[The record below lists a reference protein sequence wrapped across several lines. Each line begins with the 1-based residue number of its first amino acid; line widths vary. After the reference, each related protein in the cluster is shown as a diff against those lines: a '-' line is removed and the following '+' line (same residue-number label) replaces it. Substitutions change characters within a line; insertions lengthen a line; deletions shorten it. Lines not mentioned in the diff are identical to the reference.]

1 MKFNVNQQDLQQ
13 ALNYCQGVIEKR
25 STLPILSNILLDV
38 SNSKLIITATDLDLI
53 FVHQLNNI
61 EVLEEGKTTTTSSIM
76 YDIVRKFSS
85 GKKINLSLTDISK
98 LQVESEKSIF
108 NLNCISATEFPLTDE
123 NFNENEFVIKS
134 KQLLKLLNKCKFS
147 VSNDET
153 RHYLS
158 GIYFHQTEVED
169 KNYLTAVATDSHR
182 MSISKIRLD
191 QKIDFE
197 PIILPKKTIFQLCSL
212 LDSYDGDVKVSNLK
226 SKIKFELNNSI
237 LISKLIDGKFPN
249 YIQVIPKNNQKKLEI
264 DLKLFLNSVDRVASV
279 SLDKKDG
286 VKFNLSKDILD
297 LSVNNTNSGDGKE
310 TLNVKFDHDLEIS
323 IEADQSY
330 GNGFLLPLGP
340 LRELPSR
347 LNQVDFKVYHT
358 YTERNQNYTMKYVID
373 ELENPYHGVSI
384 KLCKWANEKVIHA
397 ISAIGSPKRFYN
409 LLEQSGFILANT
421 TSLLDHEHIP
431 RSYFEETK
439 ESTIFIT
446 EKDATKLKNY
456 SNPKI
461 WVVKVKMVLNKPI
474 NKLIEEK
481 IAPLVKPVC

>member
-25 STLPILSNILLDV
+25 STLPILSNILLDA
-38 SNSKLIITATDLDLI
+38 SNSKLTITATDLDLI
-53 FVHQLNNI
+53 FIHQLNNV
-61 EVLEEGKTTTTSSIM
+61 EVMEEGRTTTTSSIM
-76 YDIVRKFSS
+76 YDIIRKFSS
-85 GKKINLSLTDISK
+85 GTKINLSLTDISK

-123 NFNENEFVIKS
+123 NFNQNQFVIKS

-182 MSISKIRLD
+182 MSISKTRLD

-212 LDSYDGDVKVSNLK
+212 LDSYDGEVKVSNIK
-226 SKIKFELNNSI
+226 SKIKFELDDSI

-249 YIQVIPKNNQKKLEI
+249 YIQVIPKNNQKKLEL
-264 DLKLFLNSVDRVASV
+264 DLKLFLNAVDRVASV

-286 VKFNLSKDILD
+286 VKFNLSKDTLD

-323 IEADQSY
+323 F
-330 GNGFLLPLGP
+330 N
-340 LRELPSR
+340 SR
-347 LNQVDFKVYHT
+347 YL
-358 YTERNQNYTMKYVID
+358 ID
-373 ELENPYHGVSI
+373 VASQLDGDRVEIFFNDT
-384 KLCKWANEKVIHA
+384 
-397 ISAIGSPKRFYN
+397 GSPALIKD
-409 LLEQSGFILANT
+409 SGDFD
-421 TSLLDHEHIP
+421 S
-431 RSYFEETK
+431 
-439 ESTIFIT
+439 IF
-446 EKDATKLKNY
+446 
-456 SNPKI
+456 
-461 WVVKVKMVLNKPI
+461 VVMPMKG
-474 NKLIEEK
+474 
-481 IAPLVKPVC
+481 

>member
-25 STLPILSNILLDV
+25 STLPILSNILLDA
-38 SNSKLIITATDLDLI
+38 SNSKLTITATDLDLI
-53 FVHQLNNI
+53 FIHQLKNVEI
-61 EVLEEGKTTTTSSIM
+61 LDEGKTTTTSSIM
-76 YDIVRKFSS
+76 YDIIRKLTS
-85 GKKINLSLTDISK
+85 GKKINLTLTDVSK

-123 NFNENEFVIKS
+123 NFNENEFTIKS

-191 QKIDFE
+191 EKIEFD

-286 VKFNLSKDILD
+286 VKFNLSNDTLN

-323 IEADQSY
+323 F
-330 GNGFLLPLGP
+330 N
-340 LRELPSR
+340 SR
-347 LNQVDFKVYHT
+347 YL
-358 YTERNQNYTMKYVID
+358 ID
-373 ELENPYHGVSI
+373 VASQLDGDRVEIFFNDT
-384 KLCKWANEKVIHA
+384 
-397 ISAIGSPKRFYN
+397 GSPA
-409 LLEQSGFILANT
+409 LI
-421 TSLLDHEHIP
+421 
-431 RSYFEETK
+431 
-439 ESTIFIT
+439 
-446 EKDATKLKNY
+446 KDPGDFDSIY
-456 SNPKI
+456 
-461 WVVKVKMVLNKPI
+461 VVMPMKG
-474 NKLIEEK
+474 
-481 IAPLVKPVC
+481 

>member
-25 STLPILSNILLDV
+25 STLPILSNILLDA
-38 SNSKLIITATDLDLI
+38 SNSKLTITATDLDLI
-53 FVHQLNNI
+53 FIHQLNNVEI
-61 EVLEEGKTTTTSSIM
+61 LEEGKTTTTSSLR
-76 YDIVRKFSS
+76 YDIIRKFNS

-123 NFNENEFVIKS
+123 NFNQNEFIIKS

-158 GIYFHQTEVED
+158 GIYLHQTEVED

-182 MSISKIRLD
+182 MSISKIRLEE
-191 QKIDFE
+191 KIDFD

-212 LDSYDGDVKVSNLK
+212 LDSYDGDVKVSNVK

-286 VKFNLSKDILD
+286 VKFNLSKDTLD

-310 TLNVKFDHDLEIS
+310 TLSVKFDHDLEIS
-323 IEADQSY
+323 F
-330 GNGFLLPLGP
+330 N
-340 LRELPSR
+340 SR
-347 LNQVDFKVYHT
+347 YL
-358 YTERNQNYTMKYVID
+358 ID
-373 ELENPYHGVSI
+373 VASQLDGDRVEIFFNDS
-384 KLCKWANEKVIHA
+384 
-397 ISAIGSPKRFYN
+397 GSPALIKDPGDFD
-409 LLEQSGFILANT
+409 S
-421 TSLLDHEHIP
+421 
-431 RSYFEETK
+431 
-439 ESTIFIT
+439 IF
-446 EKDATKLKNY
+446 
-456 SNPKI
+456 
-461 WVVKVKMVLNKPI
+461 VVMPMKG
-474 NKLIEEK
+474 
-481 IAPLVKPVC
+481 

>member
-25 STLPILSNILLDV
+25 STLPILSNILLDA
-38 SNSKLIITATDLDLI
+38 SNSKLTITATDLDLI
-53 FVHQLNNI
+53 FIHQLNNVEI
-61 EVLEEGKTTTTSSIM
+61 LEEGKTTTTSSIM
-76 YDIVRKFSS
+76 YDIIRKFNS

-123 NFNENEFVIKS
+123 NFDQNEFIIKS

-182 MSISKIRLD
+182 MSISKIRLEE
-191 QKIDFE
+191 KIDFD

-212 LDSYDGDVKVSNLK
+212 LDSYDGDVKVSNVK

-286 VKFNLSKDILD
+286 VKFNLSKDTLD

-310 TLNVKFDHDLEIS
+310 TLSVKFDHDLEIS
-323 IEADQSY
+323 F
-330 GNGFLLPLGP
+330 N
-340 LRELPSR
+340 SR
-347 LNQVDFKVYHT
+347 YLIDVASHLVG
-358 YTERNQNYTMKYVID
+358 ER
-373 ELENPYHGVSI
+373 LEIFFNDT
-384 KLCKWANEKVIHA
+384 
-397 ISAIGSPKRFYN
+397 GSPALIKDPGDFD
-409 LLEQSGFILANT
+409 S
-421 TSLLDHEHIP
+421 
-431 RSYFEETK
+431 
-439 ESTIFIT
+439 IF
-446 EKDATKLKNY
+446 
-456 SNPKI
+456 
-461 WVVKVKMVLNKPI
+461 VVMPMKG
-474 NKLIEEK
+474 
-481 IAPLVKPVC
+481 

>member
-25 STLPILSNILLDV
+25 STLPILSNILLDA
-38 SNSKLIITATDLDLI
+38 SNSKLTITATDLDLI
-53 FVHQLNNI
+53 FIHQLKNVEI
-61 EVLEEGKTTTTSSIM
+61 LDEGKTTTTSSIM
-76 YDIVRKFSS
+76 YDIIRKLTS
-85 GKKINLSLTDISK
+85 GKKINLTLTDVSK

-123 NFNENEFVIKS
+123 NFNENEFIIKS

-191 QKIDFE
+191 EKIEFD

-226 SKIKFELNNSI
+226 SKIKFELNNSV

-286 VKFNLSKDILD
+286 VKFNLSNDTLN

-323 IEADQSY
+323 F
-330 GNGFLLPLGP
+330 N
-340 LRELPSR
+340 SR
-347 LNQVDFKVYHT
+347 YL
-358 YTERNQNYTMKYVID
+358 ID
-373 ELENPYHGVSI
+373 VASQLDGDRVEIFFNDT
-384 KLCKWANEKVIHA
+384 
-397 ISAIGSPKRFYN
+397 GSPA
-409 LLEQSGFILANT
+409 LI
-421 TSLLDHEHIP
+421 
-431 RSYFEETK
+431 
-439 ESTIFIT
+439 
-446 EKDATKLKNY
+446 KDPGDFDSIY
-456 SNPKI
+456 
-461 WVVKVKMVLNKPI
+461 VVMPMKG
-474 NKLIEEK
+474 
-481 IAPLVKPVC
+481 

>member
-25 STLPILSNILLDV
+25 STLPILSNILLDA
-38 SNSKLIITATDLDLI
+38 SNSKLTITATDLDLI
-53 FVHQLNNI
+53 FIHQLSNVEI
-61 EVLEEGKTTTTSSIM
+61 LDEGKTTTTSSIM
-76 YDIVRKFSS
+76 YDIIRKLTS
-85 GKKINLSLTDISK
+85 GKKINLTLTDVSK

-123 NFNENEFVIKS
+123 NFNENEFTIKS

-191 QKIDFE
+191 EKIEFD

-286 VKFNLSKDILD
+286 VKFNLSNDTLN

-323 IEADQSY
+323 F
-330 GNGFLLPLGP
+330 N
-340 LRELPSR
+340 SR
-347 LNQVDFKVYHT
+347 YL
-358 YTERNQNYTMKYVID
+358 ID
-373 ELENPYHGVSI
+373 VASQLDGDRVEIFFNDT
-384 KLCKWANEKVIHA
+384 
-397 ISAIGSPKRFYN
+397 GSPA
-409 LLEQSGFILANT
+409 LI
-421 TSLLDHEHIP
+421 
-431 RSYFEETK
+431 
-439 ESTIFIT
+439 
-446 EKDATKLKNY
+446 KDPGDFDSIY
-456 SNPKI
+456 
-461 WVVKVKMVLNKPI
+461 VVMPMKG
-474 NKLIEEK
+474 
-481 IAPLVKPVC
+481 